1 MKPVD
6 TVLFD
11 FGGTLDLPGSHWL
24 DRFLYHYQASGLDL
38 TRQDFD
44 PAFTHASAAA
54 YRRGKLLHST
64 GLADLVDFLVV
75 TQLRFLISGGPPSFK
90 ATLNHPVGE
99 AAFGALQAQICSGF
113 LEQSR
118 RGLKR
123 TGEILRPLARRFK
136 LGIVSNFYGNLETVL
151 KEADMS
157 SIFTAVADSARVGVA
172 KPDRRIFE
180 FALRWLDSDPA
191 RSLMI
196 GDSLAKDCA
205 PAKSLGMQT
214 VWLNPGSASTR
225 SDEVDFTIS
234 DLSQLAEIL
243 P

>member
-24 DRFLYHYQASGLDL
+24 DRFLDHYHASGLEL
-38 TRQDFD
+38 TRRDLE

-54 YRRGKLLHST
+54 YRCGTPMHSMSFA
-64 GLADLVDFLVV
+64 GLVDFLVM
-75 TQLRFLISGGPPSFK
+75 TQLGFLVAGGPPSFK
-90 ATLNHPVGE
+90 ATLDSVGE
-99 AAFGALQAQICSGF
+99 AAFGAIHAQICAGF

-118 RGLKR
+118 GGLNR
-123 TGEILRPLARRFK
+123 SREILKPLARRFK

-151 KEADMS
+151 KEADMF
-157 SIFTAVADSARVGVA
+157 SIFAAVADSARVGVA
-172 KPDRRIFE
+172 KPDRGIFE
-180 FALRWLDSDPA
+180 FALRRLDSDPA
-191 RSLMI
+191 RSMMI

-205 PAKSLGMQT
+205 PARSLGMRT
-214 VWLNPGSASTR
+214 VWLSSCPASTR
-225 SDEVDFTIS
+225 GDEAELAIR
-234 DLSQLAEIL
+234 DLSQIAEIL